1 MKLET
6 EGLNIETNIANKKSF
21 IIETNA
27 AAFEI
32 LSKNLYQ
39 NVPRAIIRE
48 LCTNA
53 IDANRQLKQPLG
65 NFEVTLPNFASSTFS
80 IEDFGVGM
88 TYNEV
93 MEIYTSFFSS
103 TKSNSNEQT
112 GMFGLGSKTPF
123 AYTTQFTIETTKNGE
138 KNVFNAFKDEKG
150 IPCVAPIARVP
161 VDKNLHGTKIS
172 FSVKISDVNSF
183 YHEFLYCLATFP
195 ELPKIK
201 NGNDFYE
208 FIESSYGLNP
218 GLAYL
223 DISKMNTLYKK
234 DFFNLSEC
242 EINLTKYISQKVFL
256 EMGSVLYNVDVH
268 SIKQLTNKQ
277 IGDLIF
283 DIISNT
289 SKDGIMILHAN
300 IGDVS
305 ITPSREE
312 LQYDNKT
319 LDFIC
324 SKVIEVFCTSITYA
338 DCIEKTFGLERAGR
352 LNLFNRI
359 NEDSFSKYIT
369 PDTAI
374 AIQTTKD
381 NIAKKVET
389 IKDIATAIPVGSFFA
404 TCSYDNIAGREKM
417 PPFDVKHVL
426 AISDATKIAEHKE
439 AFLDTFLYKIFIHY
453 SDDCQPFV
461 LSLSSDYAAKSKI
474 QNNKQH
480 SGVLKWRNMSFIKK
494 YCIDNDIARENGVN
508 ILYIIDDDKAAAK
521 IATQFKFKLLT
532 MQDFLNVE
540 NLYKKAP
547 ANKKPRV
554 TVNSADEIPFTA
566 HFYGDSLRQYVDAN
580 LGKLSSYRTELPFKD
595 IKAIA
600 TKNKAKIFLI
610 LRKGAKWL
618 IPTDVNDFLDPKSNV
633 KNLSFDIIDEHILW
647 TIDNSFTSCHFDP
660 LIDEYKKFN
669 YIFVSDTSVSKF
681 KKLNMKKLTSCF
693 DWVTF
698 FPKMYL
704 KHFNNVLTT
713 YHVDSKDL
721 IKETFPNCLKKNNID
736 ALIAHRVLDTSN
748 CVAYDIIKN
757 THDEATSDKIVATLK
772 NRRCYAYGAA
782 FINSL
787 NKYLTPALQAEFDKL
802 CTYDFGSSNV
812 NLVKDGPNT
821 DALLKRYPMLTFI
834 KRIQSATYSDYFSA
848 EENKKIVDYI
858 CEIDNL

>member
-6 EGLNIETNIANKKSF
+6 ESLNIETNIANKKSF

-150 IPCVAPIARVP
+150 IPCVAPITRVV

-172 FSVKISDVNSF
+172 FSVKLSDVNSF

-223 DISKMNTLYKK
+223 DISKMNNLYKK
-234 DFFNLSEC
+234 DYFLFNEC
-242 EINLTKYISQKVFL
+242 EISLTKYISQKVFL
-256 EMGSVLYNVDVH
+256 EMGSVLYNVDTH
-268 SIKQLTNKQ
+268 SVKQLTNAQVGK
-277 IGDLIF
+277 LIF
-283 DIISNT
+283 DIITNS

-324 SKVIEVFCTSITYA
+324 SKVIEVFCTNIAYA
-338 DCIEKTFGLERAGR
+338 DCAEKTFGLEKGR
-352 LNLFNRI
+352 KLEFFNTI
-359 NEDSFSKYIT
+359 CEDAFSKYIT
-369 PDTAI
+369 PTAAI

-381 NIAKKVET
+381 NIKKKDDK
-389 IKDIATAIPVGSFFA
+389 IKELSKIIPIGSFFA
-404 TCSYDNIAGREKM
+404 TCSYDNIVSKEKM
-417 PPFDVKHVL
+417 PSFDIKHVFT
-426 AISDATKIAEHKE
+426 ISDAAKITEHKE
-439 AFLDTFLYKIFIHY
+439 AFFDSFLYKIY
-453 SDDCQPFV
+453 AYYADDCQPFV
-461 LSLSSDYAAKSKI
+461 LSLNSEFSAKSKI
-474 QNNKQH
+474 QNGKQH
-480 SGVLKWRNMSFIKK
+480 SGIIKWRNMSFIKK
-494 YCIDNDIARENGVN
+494 YCRDNTPTRENSVN
-508 ILYIIDDDKAAAK
+508 ILYIIDNDKAAAE
-521 IATQFKFKLLT
+521 IATAFKFKLLT
-532 MQDFLNVE
+532 MQDFLSIE

-547 ANKKPRV
+547 TSKKPRV

-566 HFYGDSLRQYVDAN
+566 QFYGESLRKYIDAN

-595 IKAIA
+595 IKKIA
-600 TKNKAKIFLI
+600 TKNKAKIFLV

-633 KNLSFDIIDEHILW
+633 KNLSFDAIDENIVW
-647 TIDNSFTSCHFDP
+647 SIDNGFTNCHFDP

-669 YIFVSDTSVSKF
+669 YIFISDTSVSKF
-681 KKLNMKKLTSCF
+681 KKINMQKLTSCF

-698 FPKMYL
+698 FPDMYM
-704 KHFNNVLTT
+704 KHFNNMLTT
-713 YHVDSKDL
+713 YHIDNKDL
-721 IKETFPNCLKKNNID
+721 IEESFPRCLKKNMID
-736 ALIAHRVLDTSN
+736 AHLEHRVSDLST

-757 THDEATSDKIVATLK
+757 THDENTSNKIVETLR
-772 NRRCYAYGAA
+772 NRKYYAYGAS
-782 FINSL
+782 FINPL
-787 NKYLTPALQAEFDKL
+787 FNYLTPALQTEFNKL
-802 CTYDFGSSNV
+802 SAHDFSSTSI
-812 NLVKDGPNT
+812 NLVKDGLNT
-821 DALLKRYPMLTFI
+821 DALLKKYPMLSFV
-834 KRIQSATYSDYFSA
+834 KRVQSSTYSDYLSA
-848 EENKKIVDYI
+848 EENKRIVDYI
-858 CEIDNL
+858 CEIDGL